1 MARKAIKRIN
11 LADVEYVAF
20 KLAQRLMEWNEPIP
34 DFKTR
39 FPYKLES
46 CIETPFQTFE
56 RKSLYRGL
64 IQKSAILFYL
74 MVKNHP
80 FQNGNKRIAV
90 MTLMLFLIQNNKWL
104 SVSNQSIYEFAREV
118 AESKSEKREEI
129 IYSINS
135 FIKNNIVDYNS
146 DK

>member
-1 MARKAIKRIN
+1 MSRRVIKRIN

-20 KLAQRLMEWNEPIP
+20 KLTQKLMKWNEPIP
-34 DFKTR
+34 DFGTR

-56 RKSLYRGL
+56 RKSLYKGL
-64 IQKSAILFYL
+64 IEKSSILFYL

-80 FQNGNKRIAV
+80 FQNVNKRIAV
-90 MTLMLFLIQNNKWL
+90 MTLMLFLIQNGKWL
-104 SVSNQSIYEFAREV
+104 SISNKSIYEFARGI
-118 AESKSEKREEI
+118 AESKSDDKEDVI
-129 IYSINS
+129 STINS
-135 FIKNNIVDYNS
+135 FIKDNTEDYNS

>member
-1 MARKAIKRIN
+1 MARQVIKRIN

-20 KLAQRLMEWNEPIP
+20 KLAQKFMEWNEPIP

-56 RKSLYRGL
+56 RKSLYKGL
-64 IQKSAILFYL
+64 VEKSSILFYL

-80 FQNGNKRIAV
+80 FQNGNKRIAIT
-90 MTLMLFLIQNNKWL
+90 TLIFFLIQNSKWL
-104 SVSNQSIYEFAREV
+104 SVSDQSIYEFAREV
-118 AESKSEKREEI
+118 AESKPENRDEQML
-129 IYSINS
+129 SIRS
-135 FIKNNIVDYNS
+135 FIENNIEDYDPS
-146 DK
+146 K